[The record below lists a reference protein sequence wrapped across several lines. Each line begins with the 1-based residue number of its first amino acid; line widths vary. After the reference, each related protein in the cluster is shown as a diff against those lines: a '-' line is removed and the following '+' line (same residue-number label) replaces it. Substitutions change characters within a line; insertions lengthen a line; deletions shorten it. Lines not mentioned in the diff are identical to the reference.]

1 MDDYFKLFDNV
12 TPLPICII
20 KPDSNEPSKETS
32 KVDTCN
38 KCCENNDNIIITNNS
53 SICTKCGK
61 TIKNISNEAEWRYY
75 GCNDSKSSN
84 PTRCGMPINNLLPK
98 SSIGT
103 TISLK
108 NNNKNMNQI
117 RKFHMW
123 SGGMP
128 YKERSLYLVFNH
140 IQEKSSKSGIPKK
153 IIEDAKNIYKQ
164 ISERKI
170 SRGANRKGIIAS
182 CVYFACK
189 LNAVPRSTKEIAKMF
204 DLNITVMTKGCKLF
218 QNIIQLNDLKNS
230 IMNNHITHTESINSL
245 DFIDRFCSKLSI
257 NKEDIQQIKLI
268 ATNAEK
274 NNLVGQNTPPSI
286 ASGCIYLYC
295 INNNLPLS
303 KKDISDVCLIS
314 EVTINKCY
322 KNLNENIDILI

>member
-1 MDDYFKLFDNV
+1 MAQYFKLFDNIDSR
-12 TPLPICII
+12 TPDLEDVVE
-20 KPDSNEPSKETS
+20 KQPD
-32 KVDTCN
+32 
-38 KCCENNDNIIITNNS
+38 KCCNNDKNIIITNNS
-53 SICTKCGK
+53 CICSICGN
-61 TIKNISNEAEWRYY
+61 TIKNVSSEAEWRYY
-75 GCNDSKSSN
+75 GCNDSKNSN
-84 PTRCGMPINNLLPK
+84 PTRCGMPVNNLLPK

-108 NNNKNMNQI
+108 NNTRNMNQI
-117 RKFHMW
+117 RKYHMW

-128 YKERSLYLVFNH
+128 YKERSLYLVFNQ
-140 IQEKSSKSGIPKK
+140 IQENSSKAGIPKK

-189 LNAVPRSTKEIAKMF
+189 LNSVPRSTKEIAKIF

-218 QNIIQLNDLKNS
+218 QNIIQLNDLKDS
-230 IMNNHITHTESINSL
+230 IMNDHIIHTESINSL
-245 DFIDRFCSKLSI
+245 DFIDRFCSKLNI
-257 NKEDIQQIKLI
+257 NLDDIENIKLI
-268 ATNAEK
+268 AKNAEK

-295 INNNLPLS
+295 VNNKLSIS

-322 KNLNENIDILI
+322 KKLNENIDKLI